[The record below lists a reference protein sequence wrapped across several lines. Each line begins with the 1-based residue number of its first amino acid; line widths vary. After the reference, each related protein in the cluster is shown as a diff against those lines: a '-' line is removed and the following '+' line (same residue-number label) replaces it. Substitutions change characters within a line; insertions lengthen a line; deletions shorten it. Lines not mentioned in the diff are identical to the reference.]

1 MTRHTIYFIALI
13 LAFSSCQQK
22 EKTYS
27 FENPSMEQLK
37 EGKPVAWDSLGWE
50 APARHLVSEQAR
62 SGSRSVSITSD
73 TASGGSWSTRIALK
87 PYTEYRFT
95 AWVKTKDLKPVGDRG
110 RGASIGLSTM
120 DVDRQFFTGTQNWQ
134 KVEYTFETGW
144 NDGARVSLN
153 FGSGGPS
160 TGTVWM
166 DDVHLEELS
175 SREMDPQVTADVLQ
189 TKADSMPVYIY
200 GQFIEHLGRCIYGG
214 IWAEMLEDRKF
225 YYPVGHEHSPWKSL
239 ASEQTVAMSS
249 ESSFVGDHTPV
260 VSPAGK
266 GAGIL
271 QEEVGMRADMTY
283 SGRIH
288 LKANPG
294 IQEVEVILDW
304 QSGADTVHIK
314 NLTPA
319 YKEYPLR
326 FKAGATTLEGRF
338 KVRGYGDG
346 TFHIG
351 TLSLMPDDNVHGF
364 RADVLEK
371 LRQLNSPVYR
381 WPGGNF
387 VSGYNWKDGI
397 GERDK
402 RPPRKNPAWTGVEH
416 NDVGIHE
423 FMQLC
428 ELLNTEPYIAVN
440 AGEGKA
446 KQARQ
451 ELEYTNG
458 DVTTPMGQL
467 RARNGHPEPWNVKW
481 WAVGNEMYGDWQLGH
496 MPTEE
501 FVRKHNEF
509 AEKMRSM
516 DPSVN
521 LVAVGNVG
529 EWDEM
534 ILSHSADNMDYISE
548 HFYRQDWHGGGV
560 ITHTRQV
567 PDAISHIAEAHR
579 IYRDTIPELQGK
591 DIRICMD
598 EWNYWYGPHVYGEL
612 GTRYFQKDALG
623 IAAGI
628 HEYSRNS
635 DIIYMANYAQT
646 VNVIGAIKTNDI
658 TSSFA
663 TTGLVL
669 KLYRDQFGT
678 WPVQIDQTYRPLD
691 VAATLTLNKDTLT
704 LGVVNP
710 TDQSWEVP
718 LDLKNTTPAGDATQ
732 WIISGPDAEAYNE
745 PGKEPN
751 VTIQGPKKLNHAKSF
766 SMPALSAGIVRI
778 PLKK

>member
-1 MTRHTIYFIALI
+1 MLPAEKQVGLRTACAI
-13 LAFSSCQQK
+13 L
-22 EKTYS
+22 
-27 FENPSMEQLK
+27 
-37 EGKPVAWDSLGWE
+37 
-50 APARHLVSEQAR
+50 
-62 SGSRSVSITSD
+62 
-73 TASGGSWSTRIALK
+73 
-87 PYTEYRFT
+87 
-95 AWVKTKDLKPVGDRG
+95 
-110 RGASIGLSTM
+110 
-120 DVDRQFFTGTQNWQ
+120 
-134 KVEYTFETGW
+134 
-144 NDGARVSLN
+144 
-153 FGSGGPS
+153 
-160 TGTVWM
+160 
-166 DDVHLEELS
+166 
-175 SREMDPQVTADVLQ
+175 
-189 TKADSMPVYIY
+189 KA
-200 GQFIEHLGRCIYGG
+200 
-214 IWAEMLEDRKF
+214 A
-225 YYPVGHEHSPWKSL
+225 
-239 ASEQTVAMSS
+239 
-249 ESSFVGDHTPV
+249 
-260 VSPAGK
+260 
-266 GAGIL
+266 AGI
-271 QEEVGMRADMTY
+271 QR
-283 SGRIH
+283 
-288 LKANPG
+288 
-294 IQEVEVILDW
+294 VEVILDW
-304 QSGADTVHIK
+304 QEGADTVHISD
-314 NLTPA
+314 LHPTWQ
-319 YKEYPLR
+319 EYPLR
-326 FKAGATTLEGRF
+326 FTAGATTLEGGVQV
-338 KVRGYGDG
+338 KGYGNG
-346 TFHIG
+346 SFQIG
-351 TLSLMPDDNVHGF
+351 TLSLMPDDNVQGF

-371 LRQLNSPVYR
+371 LKQLNSPVYR

-423 FMQLC
+423 FMKLC

-440 AGEGKA
+440 AGQGKA
-446 KQARQ
+446 EQARQ

-458 DVTTPMGQL
+458 SVNTPMGQL

-509 AEKMRSM
+509 ADKMRSV

-534 ILSHSADNMDYISE
+534 ILGHSADNMDYISE

-567 PDAISHIAEAHR
+567 PDAINHIAEAHR
-579 IYRDTIPELQGK
+579 TYRDTIPELEGK

-598 EWNYWYGPHVYGEL
+598 EWNYWYGPHIYGEL

-669 KLYRDQFGT
+669 MLYRDQFGK
-678 WPVQIDQTYRPLD
+678 WPVKLEKTYRPLD
-691 VAATLTLNKDTLT
+691 VAATLTLNKDTLS
-704 LGVVNP
+704 LGIVNP
-710 TDQSWEVP
+710 TDQTWEMP
-718 LDLKNTTPAGDATQ
+718 LDLKNATPAGDATR
-732 WIISGPDAEAYNE
+732 WIISGPGAEAYNE
-745 PGKEPN
+745 PGEEPRVTIKGPGKLSN
-751 VTIQGPKKLNHAKSF
+751 VTSLSVP
-766 SMPALSAGIVRI
+766 PLSAGIVRI
-778 PLKK
+778 PLEK